1 MSLST
6 TFLIFSAI
14 KPIMSEVTTNGTANL
29 CPYKILKDLPK
40 VLPPDFI
47 LPNLPSKC
55 TWTKDTASTAAS
67 PHAKRTM

>member
-1 MSLST
+1 
-6 TFLIFSAI
+6 
-14 KPIMSEVTTNGTANL
+14 MSEAKSNGNSNNL

-55 TWTKDTASTAAS
+55 TWTVDKTKQAES
-67 PHAKRTM
+67 PHAKRGL